1 MTKQELIEMT
11 GSEEQAAYAMEILL
25 KNCKK
30 EFVRM
35 AIQAELSQIEKKIKA
50 FEAEGILYKCNS
62 SYHVNWGAAYKVFG
76 DEPGAA
82 WHATEEQKAESE
94 AIENRCRDASALL
107 YRRNRTIAL
116 IAVR

>member
-1 MTKQELIEMT
+1 MTKQELIKMT

-30 EFVRM
+30 EFVKM
-35 AIQAELSQIEKKIKA
+35 AIQAELSQIEKKVKA

-62 SYHVNWGAAYKVFG
+62 TYHVDWGAPHRVFG

-82 WHATEEQKAESE
+82 WHATDKQKAESE
-94 AIENRCRDASALL
+94 ALEKRCYEANALL
-107 YRRNRTIAL
+107 YTRNRTTSL
-116 IAVR
+116 LAVR